1 MKLATLSRRGALL
14 LLGLC
19 AVTFAIGQEAEESTP
34 EVTEETAVRAVL
46 DEYVA
51 AFNRRDPAAMGAKW
65 VEQGVFVNETNGTRT
80 IGRAAIE
87 RNLTTLLG
95 EESELTL
102 GGRIDSVRFIRPD
115 VAQVSGQAV
124 TVGPDDEP
132 NNSTFVAILVR
143 EEGAW
148 LFDSIHETQVLPPT
162 STPDQLESL
171 DFLVGRWVDDTDD
184 ARVESSVFW
193 SANQAFLV
201 RTYEVQRDDDIQRGT
216 QVIGWDPRQERI
228 RSWTFDSD
236 GSFGEGLWSSDDDAW
251 RVKLT
256 QTLADGR
263 ISAATQVIT
272 SIDENTL
279 SVQMVGREVEGE
291 LLPST
296 EPVRMVRVSEDS
308 NE

>member
-34 EVTEETAVRAVL
+34 EVTKETAVRAVL

-51 AFNRRDPAAMGAKW
+51 AFNRRDPAAMGTKW

-115 VAQVSGQAV
+115 VAEVSGQAV

-228 RSWTFDSD
+228 RSWTFDSE

>member
-1 MKLATLSRRGALL
+1 
-14 LLGLC
+14 
-19 AVTFAIGQEAEESTP
+19 VTP
-34 EVTEETAVRAVL
+34 EVTPEVIEETAVRAVL

-80 IGRAAIE
+80 VGREAIE
-87 RNLTTLLG
+87 RNLATLLS

-115 VAQVSGQAV
+115 VVQVSGQAV

-132 NNSTFVAILVR
+132 NDSTFVAILVR

-148 LFDSIHETQVLPPT
+148 LFDSIHETQVPPST
-162 STPDQLESL
+162 NTPDQLESL
-171 DFLVGRWVDDTDD
+171 DFLVGRWVDETDA

-216 QVIGWDPRQERI
+216 QVIGWDSRQERI

-236 GSFGEGLWSSDDDAW
+236 GTFGEGLWSSGDEGW
-251 RVKLT
+251 TVKLS

-272 SIDENTL
+272 SVDENTL